1 MTDTVSNL
9 HVRHDP
15 DGDGPVCYEFTGTW
29 SRVTQR
35 EVDEWVR
42 DGRDV
47 HPADQCP
54 HTGASNVPTEIQ

>member
-1 MTDTVSNL
+1 MTDTVINL

-15 DGDGPVCYEFTGTW
+15 DGDGPVCYEFTGTL

-47 HPADQCP
+47 HPADRCP
-54 HTGASNVPTEIQ
+54 HTMRRTP

>member
-35 EVDEWVR
+35 EVDEWIR
-42 DGRDV
+42 DGHDV
-47 HPADQCP
+47 HDADHCP
-54 HTGASNVPTEIQ
+54 C

>member
-1 MTDTVSNL
+1 MTDTVINL

-15 DGDGPVCYEFTGTW
+15 DGHGPVCYEFTGTL

-47 HPADQCP
+47 HPAGQCP
-54 HTGASNVPTEIQ
+54 HTMRRTP